1 MGKGFR
7 LVVELQTQQ
16 QKEKYSTLSEM
27 HDAESTEETKKEKTK
42 KIKVSKTYRKLW
54 IEIVIFRMQL
64 IIQEKEKGWV

>member
-42 KIKVSKTYRKLW
+42 KIKVSKT
-54 IEIVIFRMQL
+54 
-64 IIQEKEKGWV
+64 